1 MQATTPIDHRV
12 LDKMTQYY
20 LEMFGNA
27 HSRTHM
33 YGWGL
38 AVDYKPL
45 KTLKRLKENII
56 CL

>member
-1 MQATTPIDHRV
+1 MQATTPIDPRV

-33 YGWGL
+33 YGWYMIQEGIDL
-38 AVDYKPL
+38 NTIKW
-45 KTLKRLKENII
+45 TH
-56 CL
+56 